1 MTGIILF
8 EKDREA
14 FFPLSLSRHVSDLLC
29 GYFTFSEGLRRLY
42 DLCDVTLICPSYME
56 GYMKEVHPNYRINEE
71 PSRGLYILSS
81 LLPEIDLKKNIPLEG
96 PEEVFF
102 SRGSLIGFRGDACRA
117 RRIINEGIIPE
128 NIPRTE
134 TNAFFFSNI
143 WELIEH
149 NPLALEKNF
158 FRGAQ
163 LGEISKTAVLLFPE
177 KIFIGANTIIEDFVV
192 IDARGGPVSIS
203 EGVEVKSH
211 SVIAGPAYIGPGSI
225 LKPYTH
231 ILNGCSFGPQCRLS
245 GEISKSVFT
254 GYSNKQHYG
263 FIGNSYVG
271 EWVNFGAGTS
281 NSNLKNNYSEIKVNF
296 NGVTHRT
303 GLSFLGLLCGDH
315 VRTAIGTLFNT
326 GTTAG
331 FGANV
336 FKPGLTHKYIPSFS
350 WGPGEKYS
358 FDKFIATAQ
367 TAMSR
372 REINLTESYREMAE
386 NLFLLS

>member
-14 FFPLSLSRHVSDLLC
+14 FSPLSLSRHVSDLLS

-42 DLCDVTLICPSYME
+42 DLCNVTLICPSYME
-56 GYMKEVHPNYRINEE
+56 GYLKEIHLNYAINEE
-71 PSRGLYILSS
+71 PSRGLYLLSS
-81 LLPEIDLKKNIPLEG
+81 LLPEIDLKKKIPLDG
-96 PEEVFF
+96 CDEVFF
-102 SRGSLIGFRGDACRA
+102 SRGSLIAFRGDADTA
-117 RRIINEGIIPE
+117 HRIIDKGIIPE
-128 NIPRTE
+128 SMPRKE
-134 TNAFFFSNI
+134 IDAFFFSNI
-143 WELIEH
+143 WELIEY
-149 NPLALEKNF
+149 NALSLEKNF

-163 LGEISKTAVLLFPE
+163 LGEISESVVLLSPE

-192 IDARGGPVSIS
+192 IDARSGPIHIS

-211 SVIAGPAYIGPGSI
+211 SVISGPAYIGPGSI
-225 LKPYTH
+225 LKPFTH

-245 GEISKSVFT
+245 GEISKSIFT

-281 NSNLKNNYSEIKVNF
+281 NSNLKNNYSEISVSF
-296 NGVTHRT
+296 NGVTRRT
-303 GLSFLGLLCGDH
+303 GLNFLGLLCGDH
-315 VRTAIGTLFNT
+315 VKTAIGTLFNT

-336 FKPGLTHKYIPSFS
+336 FKPGLTDKCIPSFS

-372 REINLTESYREMAE
+372 REVNLTESYREMAE
-386 NLFLLS
+386 KLFLLS